1 MLCLVEGA
9 TEIGVVTAAA
19 AAVVVVWVGRE
30 RRGWMLV
37 RRGAYRDRE
46 VIRGFGAATLSNGL
60 LTCTG
65 VNNINLMIIIVLN
78 FDLHLMTVQSTTQ
91 ILAS

>member
-1 MLCLVEGA
+1 VLRLVEGA

-19 AAVVVVWVGRE
+19 VAVVWVGRE

-37 RRGAYRDRE
+37 RRGAYGDRE
-46 VIRGFGAATLSNGL
+46 VIRGFGAAALSNGP

-65 VNNINLMIIIVLN
+65 ANIMKL
-78 FDLHLMTVQSTTQ
+78 DDHHCS
-91 ILAS
+91 